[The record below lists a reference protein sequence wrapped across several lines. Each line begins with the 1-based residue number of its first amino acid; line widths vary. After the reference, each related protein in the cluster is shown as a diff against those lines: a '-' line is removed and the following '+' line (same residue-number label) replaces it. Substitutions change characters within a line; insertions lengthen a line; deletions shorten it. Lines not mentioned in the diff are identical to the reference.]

1 MDATV
6 LLTVNI
12 MDNIFTI
19 ERCVPR
25 SSIDLDPGQ
34 GDLDPG
40 QGDLDGRWKRL
51 LSPGHFGQDV

>member
-1 MDATV
+1 MDASV

-34 GDLDPG
+34 GDLD
-40 QGDLDGRWKRL
+40 GRWKRL